1 MHSNLDLVRDRSF
14 HNRAFLTI
22 WYCELLAQNVGQM
35 PTTQSTDALYLTEVQ
50 AGVVRCLNVTTVLLQ
65 VAMTLTKQERRA
77 RRKKNSECNNSECCS
92 GILSHDDV
100 IPAKQA
106 ATSSPLRT
114 LSETHD
120 VIVTRE
126 VCCYENGSRYPC
138 VWRHEWLNRAEI
150 SRCATQEKY
159 QLCFDASN
167 TSTFWQKQK
176 LVCAPKTCVV
186 QLAFTIVSCP

>member
-1 MHSNLDLVRDRSF
+1 MTTTKSIEDYLLYHSVNSALVAIVFGNELGLTRAQLHEVGMAAMF
-14 HNRAFLTI
+14 HDIGMAEIDTKI
-22 WYCELLAQNVGQM
+22 
-35 PTTQSTDALYLTEVQ
+35 
-50 AGVVRCLNVTTVLLQ
+50 LNKRRQ
-65 VAMTLTKQERRA
+65 LTKQERRA

-138 VWRHEWLNRAEI
+138 V
-150 SRCATQEKY
+150 
-159 QLCFDASN
+159 
-167 TSTFWQKQK
+167 
-176 LVCAPKTCVV
+176 
-186 QLAFTIVSCP
+186 